1 MAPLISSCANTCR
14 VYVRVYV
21 RKLYAWS
28 GKKKKGKKKRGWKN
42 KRDTKN
48 RIDIPSDRRFAF
60 PERERERERVTSF
73 RSLQS
78 SAGKIAGKT
87 IRALCKSRVPRGGT
101 RSWELFSRKFLS
113 ILGKTRLEKISRFFY
128 IRYFYSTL
136 STKEV
141 KESSFSGEKFQRNR
155 AIR

>member
-1 MAPLISSCANTCR
+1 MYACM
-14 VYVRVYV
+14 YVSYTRGVE
-21 RKLYAWS
+21 
-28 GKKKKGKKKRGWKN
+28 KKKREKKN
-42 KRDTKN
+42 AGGKKSPIRKIELIFLP
-48 RIDIPSDRRFAF
+48 IDALLFQ
-60 PERERERERVTSF
+60 RERERERVTSF

>member
-1 MAPLISSCANTCR
+1 MYACM
-14 VYVRVYV
+14 YVSYTRGVE
-21 RKLYAWS
+21 
-28 GKKKKGKKKRGWKN
+28 KKKKREKRNAGGKTSAIRKIELIFLP
-42 KRDTKN
+42 
-48 RIDIPSDRRFAF
+48 IDALLLQ
-60 PERERERERVTSF
+60 REKERVTSF

-87 IRALCKSRVPRGGT
+87 IRALCKSRVLRGGT
-101 RSWELFSRKFLS
+101 RSWEFFSRKFLS
-113 ILGKTRLEKISRFFY
+113 ILGKTRLEEISRFFY